1 MVNTMSIKH
10 QKALDLSYKIG
21 RECAFSFMS
30 DPDLAN
36 VSFESMLGILT
47 AGWYVNNLYSV
58 LNIYA
63 PVMKKYVATSE
74 KNVEDILPRSSQ
86 WLDRFQQGIKD
97 EFFFRNPDNKKK

>member
-1 MVNTMSIKH
+1 MSIKH

-21 RECAFSFMS
+21 RECTFSFMS
-30 DPDLAN
+30 DSDLA
-36 VSFESMLGILT
+36 SISLDSILGILT

-74 KNVEDILPRSSQ
+74 KNVEDTLPRSKE

-97 EFFFRNPDNKKK
+97 EFIFGNPDKKA